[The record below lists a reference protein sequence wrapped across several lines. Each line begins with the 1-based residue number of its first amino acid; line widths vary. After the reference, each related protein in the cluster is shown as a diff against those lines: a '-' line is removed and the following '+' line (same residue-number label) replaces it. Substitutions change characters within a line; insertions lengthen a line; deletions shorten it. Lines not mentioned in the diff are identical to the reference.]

1 MSNAGPLVRHR
12 FETLA
17 DASEALAEAVAIRLR
32 ELIAAQG
39 RALVA
44 VPGGT
49 TPARFLASLGGHD
62 LPWEQI
68 TLMPTDERFVA
79 PDDRAS
85 NERMIRQAFAP
96 LREGRTP
103 FVSFHNAG
111 DDLAAAAASLD
122 RVLKGLPP
130 LDILVSGMGVDG
142 HVASLFPGEATALAA
157 PASAHA
163 LAASP
168 PDLPPRLSLS
178 PARLQGAGY
187 AALLIAGAEKEQVLA
202 SAVELPGA
210 FPVGLLLARPQG
222 LDVYGAKA

>member
-49 TPARFLASLGGHD
+49 TPARFLAALGARD
-62 LPWEQI
+62 LPWDQI

-79 PDDRAS
+79 PDDQAS

-111 DDLAAAAASLD
+111 DDLAAAAGSLE

-130 LDILVSGMGVDG
+130 LDILVSGMGADG
-142 HVASLFPGEATALAA
+142 HIASLFPGEAAALGA

-187 AALLIAGAEKEQVLA
+187 AALLIAGEEKEKVLA

-222 LDVYGAKA
+222 LDVYWAKA

>member
-49 TPARFLASLGGHD
+49 TPARFLAALGARD
-62 LPWEQI
+62 LPWDQI

-79 PDDRAS
+79 PDDQAS

-111 DDLAAAAASLD
+111 DDLAAAAGSLE

-130 LDILVSGMGVDG
+130 LDILVSGMGADG
-142 HVASLFPGEATALAA
+142 HIASLFPGEAAALAA

-187 AALLIAGAEKEQVLA
+187 AALLIAGEEKEKVLA

-222 LDVYGAKA
+222 LDVYWAKA

>member
-1 MSNAGPLVRHR
+1 MSAAGPLVRHR

-17 DASEALAEAVAIRLR
+17 DASEALAEAIAVRLR
-32 ELIAAQG
+32 TLLREQG

-49 TPARFLASLGGHD
+49 TPARFLAALGAHD
-62 LPWEQI
+62 LPWENV

-79 PDDRAS
+79 PGDQAS
-85 NERMIRQAFAP
+85 NERMIRAAFAP

-111 DDLAAAAASLD
+111 DDLTAAAASLD
-122 RVLKGLPP
+122 RILRALPP
-130 LDILVSGMGVDG
+130 LDIVVSGMGTDG
-142 HVASLFPGEATALAA
+142 HVASLFPGETAALTA
-157 PASAHA
+157 PASVHA

-187 AALLIAGAEKEQVLA
+187 AALLISGAEKDEVLA
-202 SAVELPGA
+202 SAVELPAA
-210 FPVGLLLARPQG
+210 FPVGLLLQRREG
-222 LDVYGAKA
+222 LDVYWAKA

>member
-32 ELIAAQG
+32 ALIAAQG

-49 TPARFLASLGGHD
+49 TPARFLAALGGRD

-111 DDLAAAAASLD
+111 DDLSAAAASLE
-122 RVLKGLPP
+122 RVLAGLPP
-130 LDILVSGMGVDG
+130 LDILVSGMGADG
-142 HVASLFPGEATALAA
+142 HIASLFPGEAAALTA
-157 PASAHA
+157 PASAQA
-163 LAASP
+163 IAASP

-187 AALLIAGAEKEQVLA
+187 AALLIAGEEKEQVLA

-222 LDVYGAKA
+222 LDVYWGKA